1 MNPANLHICFVFAPQ
16 DELHPAAATHVPGS
30 AWTLHIHRAPTGSF
44 YPHVAEAANPH
55 DYRFF
60 AGRVPSAPLI
70 NGFPAGHFV
79 SAPEAARPAP
89 DMNSDGSWLAVR
101 FDRRRDVLTV
111 AADAMNGQQW
121 FYGGDGRTWYV
132 ANSLRYLYTLLPE
145 TPHIERRA
153 VAALLR
159 YGFVPGPLT
168 PLRSVCKLEAGDVL
182 TITRE
187 RFTVAPRPVAS
198 FPAATADA
206 LTSRLLEAVAR
217 ETDGLNSIVLPLS
230 GGLVSRALLGAALA
244 VFPREAITTLA
255 YGHPRSWDF
264 RLGAALAQKFGVRHL
279 ALEPDFRPLAEIL
292 NDNFVTQEGCGDIVS
307 NVPLLSFTDAMPDGT
322 YVLSGICG
330 CQAPPTA
337 PPELSLIADEDY
349 PERPGGDGA
358 PPVFPARRKAFY
370 LTPLLAS
377 ALRHHRSDLPAVLKA
392 AFPEL
397 YAFPTTR
404 NHGASLIAPAGAVR
418 WRRAIARLGDHRERD
433 RVELAAHRDYIFGV
447 FDGLRSLPALVPE
460 GLRTLRQRFERRQ
473 FVSTPVMHAL
483 LTLGQW
489 QAQFP
494 QQRPASG

>member
-1 MNPANLHICFVFAPQ
+1 M
-16 DELHPAAATHVPGS
+16 
-30 AWTLHIHRAPTGSF
+30 
-44 YPHVAEAANPH
+44 
-55 DYRFF
+55 
-60 AGRVPSAPLI
+60 
-70 NGFPAGHFV
+70 
-79 SAPEAARPAP
+79 
-89 DMNSDGSWLAVR
+89 
-101 FDRRRDVLTV
+101 
-111 AADAMNGQQW
+111 
-121 FYGGDGRTWYV
+121 
-132 ANSLRYLYTLLPE
+132 
-145 TPHIERRA
+145 
-153 VAALLR
+153 AALLR

-187 RFTVAPRPVAS
+187 RVTVAPRPLAS

-244 VFPREAITTLA
+244 VFPREAITTLT

-279 ALEPDFRPLAEIL
+279 ALEPDLRPLAEIL

-307 NVPLLSFTDAMPDGT
+307 DVPLGPYTGALSNAAP
-322 YVLSGICG
+322 VLSGIG
-330 CQAPPTA
+330 ARQAPTA
-337 PPELSLIADEDY
+337 TPPELSLITDEDY
-349 PERPGGDGA
+349 PERPGGDCA
-358 PPVFPARRKAFY
+358 PPVFPARHQAFY
-370 LTPLLAS
+370 LTPLLAP
-377 ALRHHRSDLPAVLKA
+377 ALRHHRSDLPAVLKLT
-392 AFPEL
+392 FPEL

-418 WRRAIARLGDHRERD
+418 WRRAMARLADHRERD
-433 RVELAAHRDYIFGV
+433 LVEHAAHRDYILGV
-447 FDGLRSLPALVPE
+447 FDGLRSLPALLPE

-473 FVSTPVMHAL
+473 FVSTPMMHAL